1 MNLID
6 FLKKNV
12 ENHGDK
18 IAVIDNER
26 EITFIELYEKVK
38 RFSNNIKILNQE
50 EIISLI
56 SENSISFI
64 IAYLGIINSG
74 KIVHLISPEI
84 SEINLFNQLKSSKSK
99 NIICNQLM
107 KKKILNFN
115 SIKTTI
121 FDIEEILLKHNN
133 KEIES
138 SLNKFAYLIYTS
150 GTTAEPKG
158 VTVSHS
164 MIEFTTKNIVKVLG
178 YSNSDT
184 DLLPLPLNHSF
195 GLGCIHTSLYVGS
208 TLVLLKNANNLE
220 EILESLK
227 KYKITT
233 LAAIPAT
240 LTKILNF
247 ENKKLEDYFSE
258 IRLIITNST
267 AIPKKTVIQ
276 FKEILKKGNLATYYG
291 LTEASRSTFMVFDKN
306 NQREESV
313 GKCSPNVEIK
323 IVNKEENNLKLGDIF
338 IKGENVIKKYWNNV
352 EADKNIFENW
362 LKTGDTGYFDNEGY
376 LFLKGRSD
384 EIINVGGEKVMPI
397 EIEQTIK
404 NIPGVEEAVAFG
416 VEHEIFGQTIKLNII
431 KSKNSDI
438 DKAQILSYCIKN
450 LERFKIP
457 SKIDFVEKIP
467 KTDYGKV
474 KRFML
479 K

>member
-18 IAVIDNER
+18 IAVIDNEK
-26 EITFIELYEKVK
+26 EITFIELYEKVEK
-38 RFSNNIKILNQE
+38 FSNNIKILNQE
-50 EIISLI
+50 KIISLI

-138 SLNKFAYLIYTS
+138 SLNKLAYLIYTS

-208 TLVLLKNANNLE
+208 TLVLLKNASNLE

-404 NIPGVEEAVAFG
+404 NIPGVEDAVAFG

>member
-18 IAVIDNER
+18 IAVIDNEK
-26 EITFIELYEKVK
+26 EITFIELYEKVEK
-38 RFSNNIKILNQE
+38 FSNNIKILNQE
-50 EIISLI
+50 KIISLI

-158 VTVSHS
+158 VTVSHL

-208 TLVLLKNANNLE
+208 TLVLLKNASNLE

-247 ENKKLEDYFSE
+247 ENKKLKDYFSE

-404 NIPGVEEAVAFG
+404 NIPGVEDAVAFG

>member
-6 FLKKNV
+6 FLRNNVKNYG
-12 ENHGDK
+12 EK
-18 IAVIDNER
+18 IAVIDNGGKL
-26 EITFIELYEKVK
+26 TFIQLYEEVK
-38 RFSNNIKILNQE
+38 KFSNNIKVLNE
-50 EIISLI
+50 EKIISLV
-56 SENSISFI
+56 SENSISFV
-64 IAYLGIINSG
+64 IAYLAIINSG
-74 KIVHLISPEI
+74 KIVHLISSEI

-99 NIICNQLM
+99 NIICNQSV
-107 KKKILNFN
+107 KNKISNYD

-121 FDIEEILLKHNN
+121 FDIEEILLKQNN
-133 KEIES
+133 EKIQSNVNE
-138 SLNKFAYLIYTS
+138 LAYLVYTS
-150 GTTAEPKG
+150 GTTSEPKG

-178 YSNSDT
+178 YSNSDI

-195 GLGCIHTSLYVGS
+195 GLGCLHTSLYVGS
-208 TLVLLKNANNLE
+208 TLVLLKNPSNLE
-220 EILESLK
+220 QILESLK

-247 ENKKLEDYFSE
+247 KNKNLENYFSE

-267 AIPKKTVIQ
+267 AIPKKTVIE

-291 LTEASRSTFMVFDKN
+291 LTEASRSTFMIFDEN

-323 IVNKEENNLKLGDIF
+323 IVNEEKNNLKIGDIL
-338 IKGENVIKKYWNNV
+338 IRGDNVIKKYWNNV
-352 EADKNIFENW
+352 KADKNISDNW
-362 LKTGDTGYFDNEGY
+362 LRTGDKGYFDNEGY

-384 EIINVGGEKVMPI
+384 EIINVGGEKIMPM

-404 NIPGVEEAVAFG
+404 NILGVEDVVAFG
-416 VEHEIFGQTIKLNII
+416 IEHEIFGQTIKVNII

-438 DKAQILSYCIKN
+438 DKAQILSHCIKN
-450 LERFKIP
+450 LEKFKIP

>member
-26 EITFIELYEKVK
+26 EITFIELYEKVE

-138 SLNKFAYLIYTS
+138 SLNKLAYLIYTS

-178 YSNSDT
+178 YSNSDV

-208 TLVLLKNANNLE
+208 TLVLLKNASNLE

-404 NIPGVEEAVAFG
+404 NIPGVEDAVAFG

>member
-18 IAVIDNER
+18 IAVIDNEK
-26 EITFIELYEKVK
+26 EITFIELYEKVEK
-38 RFSNNIKILNQE
+38 FSNNIKILNQE

-208 TLVLLKNANNLE
+208 TLVLLKNASNLE

-404 NIPGVEEAVAFG
+404 NIPGVEDAVAFG
-416 VEHEIFGQTIKLNII
+416 IEHEIFGQTIKLNII

>member
-138 SLNKFAYLIYTS
+138 DLNKLAYLIYTS
-150 GTTAEPKG
+150 GTTSEPKG

-208 TLVLLKNANNLE
+208 TLVLLKNASNLE

-404 NIPGVEEAVAFG
+404 NIPGVEDAVAFG

>member
-26 EITFIELYEKVK
+26 EITFIELYEKVEK
-38 RFSNNIKILNQE
+38 FSNNIKILNQE

-84 SEINLFNQLKSSKSK
+84 SEINLFNQLRSSKSK

-178 YSNSDT
+178 YSNSDI

-208 TLVLLKNANNLE
+208 TLVLLKNASNLE

-240 LTKILNF
+240 LTKILSF

-323 IVNKEENNLKLGDIF
+323 IVNKEENSLKLGNIF

-362 LKTGDTGYFDNEGY
+362 LKTGDTGYFDKEGY

-404 NIPGVEEAVAFG
+404 NIPGVEDAVAFG
-416 VEHEIFGQTIKLNII
+416 IEHEIFGQTIKLNII

>member
-26 EITFIELYEKVK
+26 EITFIELYEKVEK
-38 RFSNNIKILNQE
+38 FSNNIKILNQE

-84 SEINLFNQLKSSKSK
+84 SEINLFNQLRSSKSK

-133 KEIES
+133 KEIGS
-138 SLNKFAYLIYTS
+138 SQNKLAYLIYTS

-178 YSNSDT
+178 YSNSDI

-208 TLVLLKNANNLE
+208 TLVLLKNASNLE

-240 LTKILNF
+240 LTKILSF

-323 IVNKEENNLKLGDIF
+323 IVNKEENSLKLGNIF

-362 LKTGDTGYFDNEGY
+362 LKTGDTGYFDKEGY

-404 NIPGVEEAVAFG
+404 NIPGVEDVVAFG
-416 VEHEIFGQTIKLNII
+416 IEHEIFGQTIKLNII

>member
-18 IAVIDNER
+18 IAVIDNEK
-26 EITFIELYEKVK
+26 EITFIELYEKVEK
-38 RFSNNIKILNQE
+38 FSVNIKILNQE

-233 LAAIPAT
+233 LAAVPAT

-247 ENKKLEDYFSE
+247 KNKELEDYFSE

-404 NIPGVEEAVAFG
+404 NILGVDDVVAFG
-416 VEHEIFGQTIKLNII
+416 IEHKIFGQTIKVNII

-438 DKAQILSYCIKN
+438 DKAQILSHCIKN
-450 LERFKIP
+450 LEKFKIP

>member
-18 IAVIDNER
+18 IAVIDNEK
-26 EITFIELYEKVK
+26 EITFIELYEKVEK
-38 RFSNNIKILNQE
+38 FSNNIKILNQE
-50 EIISLI
+50 KIISLI

-208 TLVLLKNANNLE
+208 TLVLLKNASNLE

-404 NIPGVEEAVAFG
+404 NIPGVEDAVAFG

>member
-18 IAVIDNER
+18 IAVIDNEK
-26 EITFIELYEKVK
+26 EITFIELYEKVEK
-38 RFSNNIKILNQE
+38 FSNNIKILNQE
-50 EIISLI
+50 KIISLI

-158 VTVSHS
+158 VTVSHL

-208 TLVLLKNANNLE
+208 TLVLLKNASNLE

-247 ENKKLEDYFSE
+247 ENKKLEYYFSE

-404 NIPGVEEAVAFG
+404 NIPGVEDAVAFG

>member
-18 IAVIDNER
+18 IAVIDNEK
-26 EITFIELYEKVK
+26 EITFIELYEKVEK
-38 RFSNNIKILNQE
+38 FSNNIKILNQE

-158 VTVSHS
+158 VTVSHL

-208 TLVLLKNANNLE
+208 TLVLLKNASNLE

-362 LKTGDTGYFDNEGY
+362 LKTGDTGYFDDEGY

-404 NIPGVEEAVAFG
+404 NIPGVEDAVAFG

-438 DKAQILSYCIKN
+438 DKVQILSYCIKN
-450 LERFKIP
+450 LEKFKIP

>member
-6 FLKKNV
+6 FLRKSV
-12 ENHGDK
+12 ENYGDK
-18 IAVIDNER
+18 VAIIENDKK
-26 EITFIELYEKVK
+26 ITFYQLHEEVK
-38 RFSNNIKILNQE
+38 KFSNNLDVLNQE

-74 KIVHLISPEI
+74 KIVHLISPDI
-84 SEINLFNQLKSSKSK
+84 SEINLFTQLKSSKSK

-107 KKKILNFN
+107 KNKISNFN
-115 SIKTTI
+115 SIKATI
-121 FDIEEILLKHNN
+121 FDIEEILFKKNN
-133 KEIES
+133 KKI
-138 SLNKFAYLIYTS
+138 KFDTNEHAYLIYTS
-150 GTTAEPKG
+150 GTTSEPKG
-158 VTVSHS
+158 VIISHS
-164 MIEFTTKNIVKVLG
+164 MIEFTTKNIVKVLD

-195 GLGCIHTSLYVGS
+195 GLGCLHTSLYVGS
-208 TLVLLKNANNLE
+208 TLVLLKNASNLE

-247 ENKKLEDYFSE
+247 ENEKIEDYFSQ

-291 LTEASRSTFMVFDKN
+291 LTEASRSTFMIFDKN
-306 NQREESV
+306 NHREESV

-323 IVNKEENNLKLGDIF
+323 IVNKEKNNLKLGDIY
-338 IKGENVIKKYWNNV
+338 IKGENVIKKYWNNI
-352 EADKNIFENW
+352 EANKNIFENW
-362 LKTGDTGYFDNEGY
+362 LKTGDTGYFDEEGY
-376 LFLKGRSD
+376 LFLNGRSD
-384 EIINVGGEKVMPI
+384 EIINVGGEKVTPN

-404 NIPGVEEAVAFG
+404 NIPGIDDVVAFG
-416 VEHEIFGQTIKLNII
+416 IKHEIFGQTIKLNVI

-438 DKAQILSYCIKN
+438 DKAQILSYCMKN
-450 LERFKIP
+450 LEKFKIP
-457 SKIDFVEKIP
+457 SKIDFVKNIP

>member
-138 SLNKFAYLIYTS
+138 NQNKLAYLIYTS

-164 MIEFTTKNIVKVLG
+164 MIEFTTKNIVKVLD
-178 YSNSDT
+178 YSDSDI

-208 TLVLLKNANNLE
+208 TLVLLKNASNLE

-323 IVNKEENNLKLGDIF
+323 IVNKEENNLKFGDIF

-404 NIPGVEEAVAFG
+404 NIPGVEDAVAFG

-438 DKAQILSYCIKN
+438 DKVQILSYCIKN

>member
-6 FLKKNV
+6 FLRKSV

-18 IAVIDNER
+18 VAIIDNDK
-26 EITFIELYEKVK
+26 EITFFQLYEEVEK
-38 RFSNNIKILNQE
+38 FSNNINILNQE
-50 EIISLI
+50 EIISLV

-74 KIVHLISPEI
+74 KIVHLISPET

-99 NIICNQLM
+99 NIICNQSV
-107 KKKILNFN
+107 KNKISNFI
-115 SIKTTI
+115 SIKATT
-121 FDIEEILLKHNN
+121 FDIEEILFKEYN
-133 KEIES
+133 KK
-138 SLNKFAYLIYTS
+138 NKSNANDIAYLIYTS
-150 GTTAEPKG
+150 GTTSEPKG
-158 VTVSHS
+158 VIVSHS
-164 MIEFTTKNIVKVLG
+164 MIEFTTKNIVEVLG
-178 YSNSDT
+178 YSDSDI

-195 GLGCIHTSLYVGS
+195 GLGCLHTSLYVGS
-208 TLVLLKNANNLE
+208 TLVLLKNASNLE

-227 KYKITT
+227 KYEITT

-247 ENKKLEDYFSE
+247 KNEKVKKYFSQ

-276 FKEILKKGNLATYYG
+276 YKEILKKGNIATYYG
-291 LTEASRSTFMVFDKN
+291 LTEASRSTFMIFN
-306 NQREESV
+306 ESNQREESV
-313 GKCSPNVEIK
+313 GKCSPNVKIEI
-323 IVNKEENNLKLGDIF
+323 INEEKNNLKVGDIL
-338 IKGENVIKKYWNNV
+338 IKGDNVIKKYWNNI
-352 EADKNIFENW
+352 EADKNIFDGW
-362 LKTGDTGYFDNEGY
+362 LKTGDTGYFDKEGY

-397 EIEQTIK
+397 EIEQSVK
-404 NIPGVEEAVAFG
+404 NISGVEDAVAFG
-416 VEHEIFGQTIKLNII
+416 IVHEVFGQTIKLNVI

-438 DKAQILSYCIKN
+438 DKARILSHCIKN
-450 LERFKIP
+450 LEKFKIP